1 MGSLS
6 TSSFVYMTFLLLA
19 FVSGTIYWIRN
30 KYSFGAASSL
40 ILSLLAPLMT
50 VLLAAQRDTAATR
63 VVDYVL
69 EEMRAGNAWARLL
82 VVIHIYLIGW
92 LLFLL
97 VLFIRKAAKSPEVK
111 EKIQKLLSKKEDSEI
126 LKDEEKQTGS
136 GQ

>member
-6 TSSFVYMTFLLLA
+6 TSFFIYMIFLLMA

-30 KYSFGAASSL
+30 RYNFGAASSL

-50 VLLAAQRDTAATR
+50 VLLAAQRDTATR

-69 EEMRAGNAWARLL
+69 QEMRAGNAWARLL
-82 VVIHIYLIGW
+82 VIIHIYLISW
-92 LLFLL
+92 LLFMLF
-97 VLFIRKAAKSPEVK
+97 LFIRKAAKSPEVK